1 MPSFDITSKT
11 DAQTLDNA
19 INVTRKDILGRFD
32 FKNSKST
39 IDLDKKNVSISITTE
54 DEMRLDS
61 IIDTIRSRM
70 IKQKLDPRSL
80 DLSKEHYSSGMVI
93 KKDIKVR
100 EGIDKEYSKKIMKV
114 IKDSKVK
121 VTTQVMDDIIR
132 VSGKKIDDLQMTI
145 AALRTAEEIDIPLQF
160 VNMK

>member
-11 DAQTLDNA
+11 DAQTLDNS
-19 INVTRKDILGRFD
+19 INVARKEILGRFD
-32 FKNSKST
+32 FKNSNSV
-39 IDLDKKNVSISITTE
+39 IDLDKKNVSITITTE

-61 IIDTIRSRM
+61 IIDAIRSRM

-80 DLSKEHYSSGMVI
+80 DLSKEHYSSGMLI

-114 IKDSKVK
+114 IKDSKLK
-121 VTTQVMDDIIR
+121 VTAQIMDDIIR

-145 AALRTAEEIDIPLQF
+145 AALRSASEIDIPLQF